1 MAERAVARHVA
12 ARHVSV
18 KAKLSG
24 GNNMNHGVV
33 RGLSKGAL
41 ATRVSRGEIARIA
54 KGIYVWGRP
63 EPLELLK
70 LLQEHRPYLKATG
83 TTAAQV
89 LLGEPV
95 TFPLRL
101 ASVERMPASTFYVHS
116 RVSVTSFVT
125 LSGIR
130 ILNPLVAM
138 KSVSPDLGIRVFESI
153 YSSKSG
159 RARLDS
165 HREALN
171 VIPVASQRMLE
182 QAALFTDS
190 GAEVKVAK
198 GLKRHGL
205 KVECNVVIGHYTWD
219 IVLPELKVAVE
230 INGMKFHSQRE
241 AWLRDHWK
249 NNEGALIGWL
259 TLRYTGHCV
268 AHHLDYVIDQIANA
282 RNPDFEK
289 RYFKFI
295 GFWYEGV
302 LPPKPKP
309 WEYSEHLGYLP
320 PDLPEPPD
328 YPEPPDFP
336 EPPNCPR

>member
-1 MAERAVARHVA
+1 
-12 ARHVSV
+12 
-18 KAKLSG
+18 
-24 GNNMNHGVV
+24 MNHGVV

-101 ASVERMPASTFYVHS
+101 ASAERMPTSTFYVHS

-198 GLKRHGL
+198 GLKRRGL

-268 AHHLDYVIDQIANA
+268 AHHLDITHLDYVIDQIANA

-295 GFWYEGV
+295 GFWHEGV

-336 EPPNCPR
+336 EPPNCPS

>member
-1 MAERAVARHVA
+1 
-12 ARHVSV
+12 
-18 KAKLSG
+18 
-24 GNNMNHGVV
+24 MNHGIV

-41 ATRVSRGEIARIA
+41 ATRVSRGEITRIA

-63 EPLELLK
+63 KPLELLK
-70 LLQEHRPYLKATG
+70 LLQENRPFLKATG

-95 TFPLRL
+95 TFPLWL
-101 ASVERMPASTFYVHS
+101 ASVERMPKSTFYVHS
-116 RVSVTSFVT
+116 RVSVTNFVA

-138 KSVSPDLGIRVFESI
+138 KSVSPELGIRVFESI
-153 YSSKSG
+153 YSSKAG

-171 VIPVASQRMLE
+171 VTPVASQRMLE
-182 QAALFTDS
+182 QATLFTDS

-198 GLKRHGL
+198 GLKRRGL

-230 INGMKFHSQRE
+230 INGMKFHSQQE

-295 GFWYEGV
+295 GFWHEGV

-320 PDLPEPPD
+320 PDPPEPPD
-328 YPEPPDFP
+328 VPQ
-336 EPPNCPR
+336 PPNCPS

>member
-1 MAERAVARHVA
+1 
-12 ARHVSV
+12 
-18 KAKLSG
+18 
-24 GNNMNHGVV
+24 MNHGVV

-198 GLKRHGL
+198 GLKRRGL

-295 GFWYEGV
+295 GFWHEGV

-336 EPPNCPR
+336 ELPNCPS

>member
-1 MAERAVARHVA
+1 MRH
-12 ARHVSV
+12 
-18 KAKLSG
+18 G
-24 GNNMNHGVV
+24 IV
-33 RGLSKGAL
+33 RDLSKGAL
-41 ATRVSRGEIARIA
+41 ATRVRRGEITRIA
-54 KGIYVWGRP
+54 KGLYVWGKP

-70 LLQEHRPYLKATG
+70 LLQEHRPFLKTTG

-116 RVSVTSFVT
+116 RVSVESFVT
-125 LSGIR
+125 SSGIR

-138 KSVSPDLGIRVFESI
+138 KSVSPELGIRVFESI
-153 YSSKSG
+153 YSSKAG

-165 HREALN
+165 HREALK
-171 VIPVASQRMLE
+171 VVPVASQRMLE

-198 GLKRHGL
+198 GLKRRGL

-230 INGMKFHSQRE
+230 INGMKFHSQQE
-241 AWLRDHWK
+241 SWLRDHWK

-268 AHHLDYVIDQIANA
+268 AHHLDYVIDQIAHA
-282 RNPDFEK
+282 RNPDFGK

-295 GFWYEGV
+295 GFWHEGV

-309 WEYSEHLGYLP
+309 WEYSEPLGCLP

-328 YPEPPDFP
+328 YPEPPGFP
-336 EPPNCPR
+336 QPPNCPR

>member
-1 MAERAVARHVA
+1 MAVAQH
-12 ARHVSV
+12 SV
-18 KAKLSG
+18 VNRVTLELNG
-24 GNNMNHGVV
+24 GNDMKHGIV
-33 RGLSKGAL
+33 RDLSKGAL
-41 ATRVSRGEIARIA
+41 ATRVRRGEVTRLA
-54 KGIYVWGRP
+54 KGLYVWGKP

-70 LLQEHRPYLKATG
+70 LLQEHRPFLKTTG

-116 RVSVTSFVT
+116 RVSIESFVT
-125 LSGIR
+125 SSGIR

-138 KSVSPDLGIRVFESI
+138 KSVSPELGIRVFESI
-153 YSSKSG
+153 YSSKAG

-165 HREALN
+165 HREALK
-171 VIPVASQRMLE
+171 VVPVASQRMLE

-198 GLKRHGL
+198 GLKRRGL

-230 INGMKFHSQRE
+230 INGMKFHSQQ
-241 AWLRDHWK
+241 ASWLRDHWK

-295 GFWYEGV
+295 GFWHEGV

-320 PDLPEPPD
+320 PVPPEPPD

-336 EPPNCPR
+336 EPPQLP